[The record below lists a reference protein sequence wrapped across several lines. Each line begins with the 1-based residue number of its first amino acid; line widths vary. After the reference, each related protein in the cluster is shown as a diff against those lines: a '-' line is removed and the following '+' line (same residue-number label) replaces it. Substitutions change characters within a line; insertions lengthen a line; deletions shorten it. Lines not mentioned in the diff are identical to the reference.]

1 MSLWAEHLGKLEKC
15 FEDPQSHECVEH
27 VNKIA
32 KSNWDTFV
40 GEENQE
46 LMGHLMR
53 YPIQVGRDGK
63 VSPLPGHELFPDV
76 GGKVLGAPTNLP
88 DVLTT

>member
-15 FEDPQSHECVEH
+15 FEEPESYECVEH

-32 KSNWDTFV
+32 KSNWDTFA
-40 GEENQE
+40 GEENQA
-46 LMGHLMR
+46 LMGHLMT
-53 YPIQVGRDGK
+53 YPIHVGKNGK
-63 VSPLPGHELFPDV
+63 VSSLPGHELFPDV